1 MTDASFFPSIGAVNP
16 TLTIIANA
24 LRVAIISSPG
34 WGPGTRSRRPG
45 SLITPSRGSRCPF
58 EDRGARNTAPARR
71 RILKHPR
78 RRASKA
84 ASRTRATCGGL
95 SRGRRAP
102 APRDAGPASDVRHR
116 PRAPAAP
123 GAWPG
128 SEHEGRGTP
137 REPRCRPKSRGI
149 RSPRRPAASTGR
161 LPRPVP
167 SFSSRRLQRPGP
179 ATPC

>member
-1 MTDASFFPSIGAVNP
+1 M
-16 TLTIIANA
+16 
-24 LRVAIISSPG
+24 
-34 WGPGTRSRRPG
+34 
-45 SLITPSRGSRCPF
+45 
-58 EDRGARNTAPARR
+58 
-71 RILKHPR
+71 
-78 RRASKA
+78 
-84 ASRTRATCGGL
+84 
-95 SRGRRAP
+95 
-102 APRDAGPASDVRHR
+102 RHR
-116 PRAPAAP
+116 PRAPVAP

-149 RSPRRPAASTGR
+149 RSPRRLAASTGR